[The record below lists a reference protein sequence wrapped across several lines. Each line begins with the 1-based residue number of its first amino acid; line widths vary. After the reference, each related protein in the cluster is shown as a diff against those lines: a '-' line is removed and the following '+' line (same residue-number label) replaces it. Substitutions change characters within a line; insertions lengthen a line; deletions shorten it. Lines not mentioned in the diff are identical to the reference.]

1 MDSFGNKILRIAIQ
15 DKLQA
20 KLGGVGGGPE
30 NQIQAFLWRK
40 QVSWEG
46 CYKLKVSWSKLRI

>member
-20 KLGGVGGGPE
+20 KLGGVGGGS
-30 NQIQAFLWRK
+30 RK
-40 QVSWEG
+40 PDTGFFMEKTG
-46 CYKLKVSWSKLRI
+46 

>member
-20 KLGGVGGGPE
+20 KLGGVGGGVQKTRYRLFYGE
-30 NQIQAFLWRK
+30 NRLVGKAVIN
-40 QVSWEG
+40 
-46 CYKLKVSWSKLRI
+46 